1 MNYSNTVT
9 NDSQGDNTDSH
20 IESSFLGNSVGSIS
34 SELDLEELRAEG
46 GLEVISE
53 HSEQLSSVSDFP
65 ELVSAVQKKQLT
77 NQRLALHCLCYEISS
92 ASPFLS
98 IIFFLFSPYH
108 PPSVAPY
115 DPPSFSPHSSPSS
128 SPSSSSLPITVPLSL
143 HMTLPLSLP
152 YFILRPPSSFPVSPP
167 LSLFRPPFS
176 SSSSPSICSPLYPS
190 LPSLSLIGIEH
201 PFQSIIYA
209 IFEGS
214 REV

>member
-115 DPPSFSPHSSPSS
+115 DPPSFSPLFHSS
-128 SPSSSSLPITVPLSL
+128 SPFFFPCFSSSF
-143 HMTLPLSLP
+143 TL
-152 YFILRPPSSFPVSPP
+152 PSSFLFLLLSPH
-167 LSLFRPPFS
+167 SL
-176 SSSSPSICSPLYPS
+176 SPLPIS
-190 LPSLSLIGIEH
+190 PLLSPLKAKKTQDSPWVKIYSYILCE
-201 PFQSIIYA
+201 SI
-209 IFEGS
+209 
-214 REV
+214 